1 MKCVKEGHTFNLG
14 LHLQLHPIFIEW
26 VGQGA
31 WEYTVWVSVQSK
43 HNKSHVTHA
52 LLCIIPHFTFTGCIW
67 KIEGATTV

>member
-1 MKCVKEGHTFNLG
+1 MQKKAILLTNLG

-26 VGQGA
+26 VAQGA
-31 WEYTVWVSVQSK
+31 WEYSVWGSVQSK
-43 HNKSHVTHA
+43 RNKSHVTHA